1 MKVCIF
7 ALYWWDGRMNRE
19 FPLSADVMV
28 ALFSWSFVFMKRS
41 VLYSEWWVGDVC
53 AWCCDFSFVR

>member
-7 ALYWWDGRMNRE
+7 ALYWLEGRMTKE

-28 ALFSWSFVFMKRS
+28 ALFFFLLLLIVKELMT
-41 VLYSEWWVGDVC
+41 
-53 AWCCDFSFVR
+53 